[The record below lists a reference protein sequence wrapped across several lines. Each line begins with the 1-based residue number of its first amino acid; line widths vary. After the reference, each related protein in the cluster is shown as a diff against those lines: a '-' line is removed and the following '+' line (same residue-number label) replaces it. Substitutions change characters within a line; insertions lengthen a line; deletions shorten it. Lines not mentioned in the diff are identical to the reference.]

1 MSGIRSIKF
10 LAAAALLSACTVIHP
25 PQPDLPPSSAVIPGE
40 TITIEGHPNVYAIAQ
55 AHNVSMREIIVINNL
70 KPPYELNP
78 GQRLIL
84 PMSHGDGAMKAAS
97 NSWGNAPAPMAA
109 PSDIISQAPLEPVQ
123 SAPASGSGV
132 MPAPVTSEPVAAL
145 NQPSQPPAPVQTTV
159 GSTVKPMGQQKPSLP
174 LNVPSPDAK
183 PAVGPAPTPPTEADL
198 SDEPDFVWP
207 VQGPVVSS
215 FGPKGQG
222 LSNDGV
228 NIAAPK
234 GAPVIAAAGGTV
246 VYAGN
251 EMKGFG
257 NLVLIRHADGWVT
270 AYAHLDRV
278 LVAKDSVVAK
288 GDMIGTVGKTGN
300 VPSPQLHFEVR
311 HQSKPLD
318 PTSVVKTD

>member
-1 MSGIRSIKF
+1 MRNIKF
-10 LAAAALLSACTVIHP
+10 LVAAALLSACTVLHP
-25 PQPDLPPSSAVIPGE
+25 PPPDLPASSGVIPGE

-70 KPPYELNP
+70 QPPYELNP

-84 PMSHGDGAMKAAS
+84 PMTHGAGAAIS
-97 NSWGNAPAPMAA
+97 NAWQAPPPNAA
-109 PSDIISQAPLEPVQ
+109 PSDVISQAPLTPVQ
-123 SAPASGSGV
+123 SAPLSSDSV

-145 NQPSQPPAPVQTTV
+145 NQPIQAPARVQTTV
-159 GSTVKPMGQQKPSLP
+159 NSNLNSSVKPMGQQTASLP
-174 LNVPSPDAK
+174 LTT
-183 PAVGPAPTPPTEADL
+183 PAVKPVAPPPPTEQDL

-270 AYAHLDRV
+270 AYAHLDRI
-278 LVAKDSVVAK
+278 LVSKDSVVAK

-300 VPSPQLHFEVR
+300 VPSPQLHFEIR